1 MCCPLLFVFLP
12 QHLPRYNEHVK
23 DTRLKMEKDS
33 HQGKLTVAQELNIK
47 QKSTKAYWNIAKRE
61 IDLEKQA
68 EGEEEDLITLEVQI

>member
-1 MCCPLLFVFLP
+1 
-12 QHLPRYNEHVK
+12 
-23 DTRLKMEKDS
+23 MEKDS

-68 EGEEEDLITLEVQI
+68 EKIMTYKDAFAKIKKATGIERCRKKLKSKY